1 MLTAQLRQFLR
12 DSLYSASITLR
23 ANLVKMIFL
32 KWADAIQNQMGKRKA
47 SHWEC
52 MWDIT
57 LGTKRIKVILFFFFL
72 TFMKIEVKKI
82 K

>member
-1 MLTAQLRQFLR
+1 
-12 DSLYSASITLR
+12 
-23 ANLVKMIFL
+23 
-32 KWADAIQNQMGKRKA
+32 
-47 SHWEC
+47 

-82 K
+82 KWMLISKII